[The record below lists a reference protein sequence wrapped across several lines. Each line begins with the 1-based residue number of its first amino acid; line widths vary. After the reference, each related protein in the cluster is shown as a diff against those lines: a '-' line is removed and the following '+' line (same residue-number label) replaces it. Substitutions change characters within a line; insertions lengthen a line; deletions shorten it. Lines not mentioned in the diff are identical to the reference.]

1 MRAESEDR
9 QIIQTNQT
17 KTMSTEILEAEI
29 VAPINA
35 QLVKYAEQTGLEKP
49 ASETL
54 IEAFRPVFIKARA
67 AIQSAAGI
75 AESVKDATCVT
86 EIRKSRQ
93 CRLAI
98 RAVRLMGEAVHK
110 KQKESALR
118 FGRAVDGFRNILLA
132 DLEPVETRL
141 MEAEDTAERAEA
153 ARKATL
159 KAAREQELQ
168 PWLDSPILGDLSEL
182 SEASYADALADAK
195 LLRQAK
201 LDALAKIEA
210 DRIAKEEAERKERER
225 IAAENTRLKAEALA
239 LEAAAKAEREAA
251 EKKLTEERRA
261 ANQAAKAAAA
271 KAKAEREAVEAEA
284 RKENQR
290 LEAIANAERK
300 KAEAIEDE
308 VRAVRA
314 AEARKAAAAAAAAKK
329 AAAAPD
335 RAKLLALADTIAEM
349 ELPNLSDEALM
360 DAVKLRVRD
369 LASWCSGQAAK
380 LE

>member
-1 MRAESEDR
+1 MSAE
-9 QIIQTNQT
+9 II
-17 KTMSTEILEAEI
+17 EAEI

-35 QLVKYAEQTGLEKP
+35 QLVKYAEQTGLEKSV
-49 ASETL
+49 SETL
-54 IEAFRPVFIKARA
+54 IESFRPVFLKART
-67 AIQSAAGI
+67 AIQSSAGV
-75 AESVKDATCVT
+75 AESVKDATCVR

-98 RAVRLMGEAVHK
+98 RAVRLEGEAIHK
-110 KQKESALR
+110 KQKENALR
-118 FGRAVDGFRNILLA
+118 FGRAVDGFRDILLA

-141 MEAEDTAERAEA
+141 QEAEDTAERAEA
-153 ARKATL
+153 ARKAEL
-159 KAAREQELQ
+159 KAERERELQ
-168 PWLDSPILGDLSEL
+168 PLLESPVLGDLSEL
-182 SEASYADALADAK
+182 SEAAYARTLADAK

-210 DRIAKEEAERKERER
+210 DRLAKEEAERKERER
-225 IAAENTRLKAEALA
+225 IAAENARLKAETLA

-251 EKKLTEERRA
+251 ERKLTEERRA

-308 VRAVRA
+308 MRAVRA
-314 AEARKAAAAAAAAKK
+314 AEARKDDAAAAAARK

-335 RAKLLALADTIAEM
+335 RAKLLALADMLTGM
-349 ELPNLSDEALM
+349 ELPTLNNAALVSALKQHVRSLVIWCKTQASNLE
-360 DAVKLRVRD
+360 
-369 LASWCSGQAAK
+369 
-380 LE
+380 